1 MQMVN
6 TAEEPEKGR
15 RLPGV
20 RERGGWANGGSWWP
34 FSVSGDRRWFF
45 CGCSSSLG
53 VETQRSCWRSRRW
66 LRWWRR
72 WSPFL
77 YAFLPLCFCSLSCSF
92 SFSVL
97 FRFLLCCCWWQL
109 LLAALLV
116 TRQNDDGAASNSGG
130 RETRERDELL
140 FFSFVLLFFCSFLL
154 FSCQLKSS
162 PLCLCLPCFQNNL
175 CSSLKQSPA
184 SFSLFGSFLQV
195 RFPKVLP
202 PLVSFFFLFL
212 PRFRSLLPSFLQKIY
227 PPLPPYFVFFSFLL
241 FSFLFSSPFSLENP
255 LFRSSFL
262 FCIRA
267 VFIGAGGAGSTLP
280 RPIIYMG
287 CEAAAPPC
295 HGTGWDVQWGRR
307 LQDTAPLFS
316 HHEEVQVASGFGFN
330 RARGRGMRG
339 REKQGKK
346 TKTSL
351 PLLHVQGKKKEK

>member
-1 MQMVN
+1 MASLMKTVVS
-6 TAEEPEKGR
+6 
-15 RLPGV
+15 LPL
-20 RERGGWANGGSWWP
+20 RFP
-34 FSVSGDRRWFF
+34 
-45 CGCSSSLG
+45 SSL
-53 VETQRSCWRSRRW
+53 
-66 LRWWRR
+66 
-72 WSPFL
+72 
-77 YAFLPLCFCSLSCSF
+77 
-92 SFSVL
+92 
-97 FRFLLCCCWWQL
+97 FLL
-109 LLAALLV
+109 
-116 TRQNDDGAASNSGG
+116 S
-130 RETRERDELL
+130 LL
-140 FFSFVLLFFCSFLL
+140 FFLLLYFVLVSPLLLMVAAVVGGAAGDKAKWWWRSFQQWRERNQRERWVTVLLLCSFVFLFFPSIFLSAQVFPSLFVSTLFSKQSMFISQTIPCFLL
-154 FSCQLKSS
+154 SIRFFSSS
-162 PLCLCLPCFQNNL
+162 
-175 CSSLKQSPA
+175 S
-184 SFSLFGSFLQV
+184 
-195 RFPKVLP
+195 FPK
-202 PLVSFFFLFL
+202 SFAPSGFLFFLFL

-227 PPLPPYFVFFSFLL
+227 PPLPPYFVFFSFML
-241 FSFLFSSPFSLENP
+241 FSFLFSYPFSLENP

-351 PLLHVQGKKKEK
+351 PLLHVQGKKKEKQCGLKTTLFCYFFFYFLKNAWNRVVFWKITQMTLE